1 MAQKP
6 KPPANDTATVK
17 AKDGAKPVDQLSQ
30 SEAEAELARLAA
42 EIAEH
47 DKRYYQ
53 QDAPS
58 ISDAEY
64 DSLQRRNSAI
74 EKRFPDLI
82 RADSPSQRVGAA
94 PSTRFA
100 KVRHSRP
107 MLSLDNAFD
116 DEDVNNFFGKVRR
129 FLNLGADDKIEIV
142 AEPKIDGLS
151 VSARYER
158 GRLVQGATRGDG
170 AEGEDI
176 TANLRVIADI
186 PKVIKG
192 KCPDV
197 LEVRGEV
204 YMSRD
209 SFMALNEQ
217 RMEDG
222 EPLFAN
228 PRNAAAGSLR
238 QLDPAITAK
247 RPLHFFAYAGGE
259 ITGGIGDTHWE
270 FLERL
275 RAWGFEVNPL
285 SRLLSS
291 PEQAIKFHADVG
303 TSRPRLP
310 YEIDGVVYKINR
322 FDWQERL
329 GMVSRAPRWAI
340 AHKFPAEQAQTL
352 LNDIRISVGRTGVL
366 TPFAVLEPVGV
377 GGVMVSRA
385 TLHNEDEVARKDF
398 RAGDT
403 VIVQRAGDVIPQ
415 VVAVVMDKRPKN
427 AKPFVMPDHCPV
439 CNSLAVRKEGEAARR
454 CTGGLICSTQAV
466 ERLIHFASRDAFD
479 IEGLGERNIAAFW
492 EDGLIKT
499 PGDIFRLKQK
509 EDALL
514 NREGWG
520 AKSVENLLAAIE
532 NRRTISLERFIYALG
547 IPQVGQATA
556 RLLASRYDSLKHWR
570 DSMVQAAAER
580 HLAPEERKPENVG
593 VTYADL
599 CNISGIGTSMADDIT
614 AFFME
619 EHNETVLDDLD
630 KELEVEDFKHP
641 TTTGSK
647 VAGKTVVFT
656 GTLHTM
662 TRNEAKARAES
673 LGAKVAGSVS
683 AKTDYVVIGDD
694 AGSKADKAKALGV
707 TILSEDEWVKLI
719 AK

>member
-1 MAQKP
+1 MARKP
-6 KPPANDTATVK
+6 KPAADMTAREKLAAT
-17 AKDGAKPVDQLSQ
+17 PVDQLSQ
-30 SEAEAELARLAA
+30 AEAEAELARLAA

-47 DKRYYQ
+47 DRLYYQ
-53 QDAPS
+53 QDAPR

-64 DSLQRRNSAI
+64 DWLRRRNGAI
-74 EKRFPDLI
+74 EARFPDLI
-82 RADSPSQRVGAA
+82 RPDSPSQRVGAA
-94 PSTRFA
+94 PTARFA

-116 DEDVNNFFGKVRR
+116 EEDVRNFFGRVQR
-129 FLNLGADDKIEIV
+129 FLGLAPDDRIDIV

-158 GRLVQGATRGDG
+158 GRFVQGATRGDG

-176 TANLRVIADI
+176 TANLRMIKDF
-186 PKVIKG
+186 PTVIKG
-192 KCPDV
+192 KCPDL

-217 RMEDG
+217 REAAG

-238 QLDPAITAK
+238 QLDPSVTAK
-247 RPLHFFAYAGGE
+247 RPLHFFAYAAGE
-259 ITGGIGDTHWE
+259 VTGGIGDTHWE
-270 FLERL
+270 FLDRL

-285 SRLLSS
+285 SRLLAS
-291 PEQAIKFHADVG
+291 PEQAIKFHAEVEV
-303 TSRPRLP
+303 SRPRLP

-340 AHKFPAEQAQTL
+340 AHKFPAEQAQTR
-352 LNDIRISVGRTGVL
+352 LNEIGISVGRTGVL
-366 TPFAVLEPVGV
+366 TPYAILEPVGV

-385 TLHNEDEVARKDF
+385 TLHNEDEVERKDF

-403 VIVQRAGDVIPQ
+403 VIIQRAGDVIPQ
-415 VVAVVMDKRPKN
+415 VVAVVMDKRPKG
-427 AKPFVMPDHCPV
+427 AKKFVMPDYCPV
-439 CNSLAVRKEGEAARR
+439 CGSLAVRKEGEAARR

-492 EDGLIKT
+492 HDGLIKT
-499 PGDIFRLKQK
+499 PGDIFRLKK
-509 EDALL
+509 RETDLL
-514 NREGWG
+514 EREGWG
-520 AKSVENLLAAIE
+520 AKSVDNLLAAIE
-532 NRRTISLERFIYALG
+532 SRRTIPLERFIYALG
-547 IPQVGQATA
+547 IPQVGEATA
-556 RLLASRYDSLKHWR
+556 RLLASRYDSLKNWR
-570 DSMVQAAAER
+570 GSMEQAAAER
-580 HLAPEERKPENVG
+580 SLAPEERKPDQVG
-593 VTYADL
+593 QTYAEL

-619 EHNETVLDDLD
+619 DHNETVLDDLD
-630 KELEVEDFKHP
+630 EELTVEDFVQP
-641 TTTGSK
+641 ATGDSK

-656 GTLHTM
+656 GTLDTM
-662 TRNEAKARAES
+662 TRGEAKARAES

-683 AKTDYVVIGDD
+683 AKTDYVVIGAD

-707 TILSEDEWVKLI
+707 TILSEEDWLALI

>member
-6 KPPANDTATVK
+6 NVRGTTAPT
-17 AKDGAKPVDQLSQ
+17 PVDQLTQ
-30 SEAEAELARLAA
+30 TAAEAELARLAA

-47 DKRYYQ
+47 DALYYQ
-53 QDAPS
+53 QDAPR
-58 ISDAEY
+58 ISDAAY
-64 DSLQRRNSAI
+64 DALRRRHSAI
-74 EKRFPDLI
+74 EARYPDLI
-82 RADSPSQRVGAA
+82 QPDSPSQRIGAA
-94 PSTRFA
+94 PVARFA
-100 KVRHSRP
+100 KVRHARP

-116 DEDVNNFFGKVRR
+116 EEDVNNFFGKVRR
-129 FLNLGADDKIEIV
+129 FLGLTPEDQIEIV

-158 GRLVQGATRGDG
+158 GRFVQGATRGDG
-170 AEGEDI
+170 SEGEDI
-176 TANLRVIADI
+176 TANLRVIEDF

-192 KCPDV
+192 SCPDV

-209 SFMALNEQ
+209 AFMVLNEQ
-217 RMEDG
+217 RAEDG

-238 QLDPAITAK
+238 QLDPSITAK
-247 RPLHFFAYAGGE
+247 RPLHFFAYAPGE
-259 ITGGIGDTHWE
+259 VTGGLGKSHWE

-275 RAWGFEVNPL
+275 RAWDFEVNPL
-285 SRLLSS
+285 SRLLTS
-291 PEQAIKFHADVG
+291 PEQAIAFHADVAA
-303 TSRPRLP
+303 SRSRLP

-352 LNDIRISVGRTGVL
+352 LNEIGISVGRTGVL
-366 TPFAVLEPVGV
+366 TPYAILEPVGV

-403 VIVQRAGDVIPQ
+403 VIIQRAGDVIPQ
-415 VVAVVMDKRPKN
+415 VVAVVMDRRPKH
-427 AKPFVMPDHCPV
+427 AKPFVMPDHCPI
-439 CNSLAVRKEGEAARR
+439 CGSLAVRKEGEVARR

-492 EDGLIKT
+492 QDRLIKT

-509 EDALL
+509 EESLL
-514 NREGWG
+514 TREGWG
-520 AKSVENLLAAIE
+520 RKSVDNLLAAIE
-532 NRRTISLERFIYALG
+532 SRRTIALERFIYALG

-556 RLLASRYDSLKHWR
+556 RLLASRYDSLKNWR
-570 DSMVQAAAER
+570 DSMEQAAAER
-580 HLAPEERKPENVG
+580 SLAPDERKPEVVG
-593 VTYADL
+593 PAYADL

-619 EHNETVLDDLD
+619 EHNEAVLDDLE
-630 KELEVEDFKHP
+630 KELTVADFVQP
-641 TTTGSK
+641 ATGDSK

-656 GTLHTM
+656 GTLNTL
-662 TRNEAKARAES
+662 TRGEAKARAEA

-683 AKTDYVVIGDD
+683 AKTDYVVIGAD
-694 AGSKADKAKALGV
+694 AGSKADKARALGV
-707 TILSEDEWVKLI
+707 MVLSEADWLALI
-719 AK
+719 AKV

>member
-1 MAQKP
+1 MAKKP
-6 KPPANDTATVK
+6 NASAATSAAAPP
-17 AKDGAKPVDQLSQ
+17 PVDQLSQ
-30 SEAEAELARLAA
+30 PEAEAELARLAA

-47 DKRYYQ
+47 DALYYQ
-53 QDAPS
+53 QDAPR
-58 ISDAEY
+58 ISDAAY
-64 DSLQRRNSAI
+64 DALRRRHSAI
-74 EKRFPDLI
+74 EARYPDLI
-82 RADSPSQRVGAA
+82 RPDSPSQRVGATPA
-94 PSTRFA
+94 ARFA

-116 DEDVNNFFGKVRR
+116 ADDVNNFFAKVQR
-129 FLNLGADDKIEIV
+129 FLGLDPNDRIEIV

-158 GRLVQGATRGDG
+158 GRFVQGATRGDG
-170 AEGEDI
+170 SEGEDI
-176 TANLRVIADI
+176 TANLRVIEDF

-192 KCPDV
+192 SCPDV

-209 SFMALNEQ
+209 AFMALNEQ
-217 RMEDG
+217 RAADG

-238 QLDPAITAK
+238 QLDPSITAK
-247 RPLHFFAYAGGE
+247 RPLHFFAYAAGE
-259 ITGGIGDTHWE
+259 VTGGLGDSHWD

-275 RAWGFEVNPL
+275 RAWDFEVNPL
-285 SRLLSS
+285 SRLLAS
-291 PEQAIKFHADVG
+291 PEQALAFHAEIAA
-303 TSRPRLP
+303 SRPRLP

-352 LNDIRISVGRTGVL
+352 LNDIGISVGRTGVL
-366 TPFAVLEPVGV
+366 TPYAILEPVGV

-403 VIVQRAGDVIPQ
+403 VIIQRAGDVIPQ
-415 VVAVVMDKRPKN
+415 VVAVVMGKRP
-427 AKPFVMPDHCPV
+427 AGSKPFVMPDHCPV
-439 CNSLAVRKEGEAARR
+439 CHSLAVRKEGEVARR

-479 IEGLGERNIAAFW
+479 IEGLGERNLATFW
-492 EDGLIKT
+492 QDGLLKS
-499 PGDIFRLKQK
+499 PGDIFRLKFKQ
-509 EDALL
+509 DVLL
-514 NREGWG
+514 TREGWG
-520 AKSVENLLAAIE
+520 RKSVDNLLAAIE
-532 NRRTISLERFIYALG
+532 SRRAIALERFIYALG

-556 RLLASRYDSLKHWR
+556 RLLASRYDSLSNWR
-570 DSMVQAAAER
+570 DSMTQAAAER
-580 HLAPEERKPENVG
+580 SLAPDERKPEDVG
-593 VTYADL
+593 AAYAEL

-619 EHNETVLDDLD
+619 EHNETVLKDLG
-630 KELEVEDFKHP
+630 EEITVEDFVQP
-641 TTTGSK
+641 ATGDSK

-656 GTLHTM
+656 GTLNTL
-662 TRNEAKARAES
+662 TRGEAKARAEA

-683 AKTDYVVIGDD
+683 AKTDYVVIGAD
-694 AGSKADKAKALGV
+694 AGSKADKARALGV
-707 TILSEDEWVKLI
+707 TVLSEDDWLKLI
-719 AK
+719 GKS